1 MRGAM
6 QIEVG
11 LDGTSTLSP
20 AQATTT
26 FCADSDCFTSLV
38 RMRADANRTI
48 VLAMTNRG
56 FAPFFH
62 NLRCTMERVDV
73 AKHAIVIGTD
83 EAACE
88 AAASASIPC
97 VVGKALLLG
106 QHHTALSSSAE
117 KHGTV
122 EYAKLMHV
130 KARPALAVLKL
141 GYNLLF
147 TDTDMVWLRNPL
159 HELRVAYG
167 AQLEHGALDV
177 LIQSDHD
184 ESNEIPSC
192 SQHEECARS
201 AWCERRACEAE
212 VCGGFYYLRASAPA
226 IAMLEALFERMAWQ
240 RQNVDPRIGEQP
252 ALNYVLRR
260 SSPPARYLVLPRE
273 LYPNG
278 NAYFARRIWPRSS
291 RALPIIIHNNWLA
304 GAEAKRQR
312 FIDHGLW
319 FVKETKER
327 SLDHAGHTSRHREA
341 PACIAAALPAPNR
354 GRMK

>member
-1 MRGAM
+1 
-6 QIEVG
+6 
-11 LDGTSTLSP
+11 
-20 AQATTT
+20 
-26 FCADSDCFTSLV
+26 
-38 RMRADANRTI
+38 
-48 VLAMTNRG
+48 
-56 FAPFFH
+56 
-62 NLRCTMERVDV
+62 
-73 AKHAIVIGTD
+73 
-83 EAACE
+83 
-88 AAASASIPC
+88 
-97 VVGKALLLG
+97 
-106 QHHTALSSSAE
+106 
-117 KHGTV
+117 
-122 EYAKLMHV
+122 
-130 KARPALAVLKL
+130 
-141 GYNLLF
+141 
-147 TDTDMVWLRNPL
+147 MVWLRNPL

-184 ESNEIPSC
+184 ESNEIPSR

-226 IAMLEALFERMAWQ
+226 IAMLEAFFERMAWQ
-240 RQNVDPRIGEQP
+240 RQHVDPRIGEQP

-327 SLDHAGHTSRHREA
+327 SLDHAGHMSRHREA
-341 PACIAAALPAPNR
+341 PAVNR
-354 GRMK
+354 GRVACTKPRPHEVACSCMDRERSTQHVRCLASRHAVYGRGRARGARGFERTRTTSSLYFPTSDGAPASL